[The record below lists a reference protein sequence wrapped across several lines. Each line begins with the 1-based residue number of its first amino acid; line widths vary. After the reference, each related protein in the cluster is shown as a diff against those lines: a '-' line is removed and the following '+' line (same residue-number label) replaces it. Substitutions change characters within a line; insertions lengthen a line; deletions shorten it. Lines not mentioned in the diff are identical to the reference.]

1 MQQLAASNTDIAA
14 LPISVADAASGSFTQ
29 TIENGQQHQPLPGGQ
44 SEPAGDFKAIYA
56 QVSEDTSVQTS
67 APKAGENTPS
77 ANAEPKSSEQLDV
90 NPAPKHTSD
99 GNSENE
105 PAPTA
110 GDEADIVVS
119 PDLTRDHND
128 DVIAENGSVTQ
139 GVAKE
144 SNEPKPARDGRIE
157 QPPEYSIQPIEPT
170 PLTDDVVITQQT
182 PIVSEEDGSS
192 AIVSLVESVMQL
204 DDKLTALVSHKDN
217 DKATNVTVGKM
228 PEEPQ
233 SILPIIPEQLSDAI
247 KESSQV
253 LELELGAE
261 LVSEPIAE
269 KTIIASPVD
278 TKPAEEL
285 LPVDGKPLPER
296 MTIQP
301 IAPPEHA
308 FSVTPVTPESAESTL
323 LSAENEISSDLGKAS
338 TELSEDQVAL
348 KVSENP
354 QALLELVQAVKQES
368 LSESK
373 MPESSSVNT
382 VELLSSL
389 EAKIN
394 DVISGAS
401 DSLSSEELAALESS
415 LSSEESM
422 LLGLIQDTLKTTQA
436 NTTKEAAFAQPS
448 TPSVSIVENGTTES
462 TLLSTADDMFSVL
475 ADMSPET
482 AQKATTAFAD
492 RIVALMPNANAQQQ
506 QTVKA
511 NVVNA
516 LNEFQQQVAQGRE
529 PGIDVSSMIADAMSE
544 ANMPPSTTQSVLAQL
559 DTQVGAFMQL
569 VNQSQ
574 STAYQTAQHGMSQAE
589 SLISENNQVRSES
602 SRVQQQFDGIDKPVN
617 VLKPEGQTQLS
628 EKIRWMVNARNAMA
642 EIRLDPPELGSMQ
655 VRVNVS
661 GEAATVNFVVQ
672 SQHAKDALADTMPK
686 LREMLQEQGISLG
699 ESTVQQDSRSQSNG
713 DEGQQFAGGSTG
725 NGDIEQDQDTR
736 VIEQS
741 INLNTEGGIDFYA

>member
-1 MQQLAASNTDIAA
+1 MQQLAAKNTDIAA

-67 APKAGENTPS
+67 APKADENAPS
-77 ANAEPKSSEQLDV
+77 ANAEPKNSKQLAV
-90 NPAPKHTSD
+90 NPAPKYTSD

-110 GDEADIVVS
+110 GDEADIVAS
-119 PDLTRDHND
+119 PDLARDDND
-128 DVIAENGSVTQ
+128 DVIAESGSVTQ

-144 SNEPKPARDGRIE
+144 SNEPKPPRDGRIE
-157 QPPEYSIQPIEPT
+157 LPPEYSIQPIEPA
-170 PLTDDVVITQQT
+170 PLTDDGVITQQT
-182 PIVSEEDGSS
+182 PVVSEEDGSS

-204 DDKLTALVSHKDN
+204 DDNLTALVSHKDN

-233 SILPIIPEQLSDAI
+233 SILPIIPEQLSDAVE
-247 KESSQV
+247 ESNQA
-253 LELELGAE
+253 LELALGAE
-261 LVSEPIAE
+261 LVSDPAAE

-278 TKPAEEL
+278 TNPAEEL

-308 FSVTPVTPESAESTL
+308 FSVTPESAESAL

-338 TELSEDQVAL
+338 TEISEDQVAL
-348 KVSENP
+348 EVSENP
-354 QALLELVQAVKQES
+354 QSLLELVQAVKQEG
-368 LSESK
+368 LNEAK
-373 MPESSSVNT
+373 MPESSGVNT
-382 VELLSSL
+382 IELLSSL
-389 EAKIN
+389 ETKIN

-401 DSLSSEELAALESS
+401 DSISSEELAALESS
-415 LSSEESM
+415 LTSEESM

-436 NTTKEAAFAQPS
+436 NTSKEAAVAQPS
-448 TPSVSIVENGTTES
+448 TPSVSIVENGNGATES
-462 TLLSTADDMFSVL
+462 TLLNTAEDMFSVL

-506 QTVKA
+506 QAVKA

-574 STAYQTAQHGMSQAE
+574 SAAYQTAQHGMSQAE

-602 SRVQQQFDGIDKPVN
+602 SRAQQQFDGMDKPVN

-725 NGDIEQDQDTR
+725 NGDIEQDEDTR

>member
-1 MQQLAASNTDIAA
+1 MQQLAAKNTDIAA

-29 TIENGQQHQPLPGGQ
+29 TIENGQQNHSLPSGQ

-56 QVSEDTSVQTS
+56 QVSDDSKIKNSTVSD
-67 APKAGENTPS
+67 
-77 ANAEPKSSEQLDV
+77 SSQPDQSDV
-90 NPAPKHTSD
+90 NPAPKYSSD
-99 GNSENE
+99 GNSENK
-105 PAPTA
+105 PAPAA
-110 GDEADIVVS
+110 GDEADIVAS
-119 PDLTRDHND
+119 PDLTRDDSD

-144 SNEPKPARDGRIE
+144 SNEPKPPRDGRIE
-157 QPPEYSIQPIEPT
+157 LPPEYSIQPIEPT
-170 PLTDDVVITQQT
+170 PLTDDVVVTQQT
-182 PIVSEEDGSS
+182 PVVSEGEGSS
-192 AIVSLVESVMQL
+192 AIVSLVESVMEL
-204 DDKLTALVSHKDN
+204 DDHLTALVSHKDN

-233 SILPIIPEQLSDAI
+233 SILPIIPEQLSDAVE
-247 KESSQV
+247 ESNQA

-261 LVSEPIAE
+261 LVSDPAAE

-278 TKPAEEL
+278 TTPAEEL

-308 FSVTPVTPESAESTL
+308 FSVTPESAESTL
-323 LSAENEISSDLGKAS
+323 LSAENETSSDLGTIAPES
-338 TELSEDQVAL
+338 
-348 KVSENP
+348 SEN
-354 QALLELVQAVKQES
+354 QAALTVGENTEALLELVQAIKQES
-368 LSESK
+368 LSETK
-373 MPESSSVNT
+373 MPESSGVNT

-394 DVISGAS
+394 DVITEAS
-401 DSLSSEELAALESS
+401 DSLSPEELVALESS

-422 LLGLIQDTLKTTQA
+422 LLGLIQDTLKTNQA
-436 NTTKEAAFAQPS
+436 NTTKEVTLTQQG
-448 TPSVSIVENGTTES
+448 TPSVSIAENGATES
-462 TLLSTADDMFSVL
+462 TLLNTADDMFSAL

-482 AQKATTAFAD
+482 AQKATSAFAD
-492 RIVALMPNANAQQQ
+492 RIVALMPNASAQQQ

-544 ANMPPSTTQSVLAQL
+544 ANIPPSTSQSVLAQL

-574 STAYQTAQHGMSQAE
+574 SAAYQTAQHGMSQAE

-602 SRVQQQFDGIDKPVN
+602 SRAQQQFDGMDKPVN

-725 NGDIEQDQDTR
+725 NGDIEPDEDTR